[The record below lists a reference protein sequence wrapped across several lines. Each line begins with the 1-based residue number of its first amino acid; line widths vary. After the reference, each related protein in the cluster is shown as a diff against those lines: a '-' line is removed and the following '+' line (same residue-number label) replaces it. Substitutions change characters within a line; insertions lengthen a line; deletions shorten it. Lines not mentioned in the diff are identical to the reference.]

1 MGTCNTGKLQVM
13 HMCAATFSLL
23 SLLPLTSDDIPAGEA
38 VGGEHVVGEDSD
50 EHVVGE
56 VGEEHVV
63 VDVSD
68 GYRVVQAGYRVVQD
82 LPAGEVV
89 GGEHVEGEDSDEHVV
104 GEVGEEHVVAV
115 SIVCTGTHSG

>member
-1 MGTCNTGKLQVM
+1 MM

-23 SLLPLTSDDIPAGEA
+23 SLLPLPPDDLPAGEA
-38 VGGEHVVGEDSD
+38 VGGEHVVSEDSD

-63 VDVSD
+63 GDVGD
-68 GYRVVQAGYRVVQD
+68 GYRVVQD

-89 GGEHVEGEDSDEHVV
+89 GGKHVV
-104 GEVGEEHVVAV
+104 GAK
-115 SIVCTGTHSG
+115 SARNT